1 MSTQSR
7 AVHGTSKSSRKPSR
21 TARRSRSTHPR
32 SWTCERCE
40 VNVSWLPD
48 FDAPK
53 LPSGWVDD
61 KKGTFCLLCRRAIAA
76 EAALDDAP
84 ENMPR
89 EKRAKL
95 RSTALIE
102 FEVKRDP
109 NRGNGEI
116 AKACRSSIPAVAKAR
131 KRLGYDEPVRA

>member
-1 MSTQSR
+1 MGATL
-7 AVHGTSKSSRKPSR
+7 R
-21 TARRSRSTHPR
+21 TTAIHNRRHR
-32 SWTCERCE
+32 
-40 VNVSWLPD
+40 
-48 FDAPK
+48 
-53 LPSGWVDD
+53 
-61 KKGTFCLLCRRAIAA
+61 
-76 EAALDDAP
+76 
-84 ENMPR
+84 R

>member
-7 AVHGTSKSSRKPSR
+7 AAHGTSKTSRNSR
-21 TARRSRSTHPR
+21 TTRRSRSSHTR
-32 SWTCERCE
+32 KWTCERCE
-40 VNVSWLPD
+40 VTVSWLPD

-53 LPSGWVDD
+53 LPSGWVDN
-61 KKGTFCLLCRRAIAA
+61 KSGTFCLLCRRAIAA

-131 KRLGYDEPVRA
+131 KRLGIAEPVRA